1 MDTAAETTQAT
12 RRRWRLVKQNGAD
25 SYLLVL
31 MASFGATVIIV
42 RLLLELSGYP
52 QIGDN
57 TYHLAHLLWGGLLLF
72 LGLLLLLLVSNRWVI
87 WVVAVMGGAGVG
99 LFIDEVG
106 KFITQ
111 SNDYFFPL
119 AFPII
124 YAFMLVCVW
133 IYLRIRRHRPSDTR
147 TMLYHALDDLKQV
160 LDNDLDPFEHS
171 ELLETLDRV
180 GATATDSNERLLAL
194 HLHQFVTSKEVR
206 LANSPLW
213 IERTG
218 ERVRFWLARNPSR
231 QVLKGLL
238 VIGFSLMVVQTL
250 IKVFA
255 LASVSS
261 SQGWKVLF
269 GNTIIVSGKTS
280 YVVQHPALLLA
291 HNAFIL
297 LTGLLA
303 CTAVILLLTERDRP
317 GLRAG
322 TLALV
327 LALTIVNL
335 ITFYFNQLYTV
346 VDAIGQLILLFM
358 AQVYRWRFYAS
369 QPAASRLETET
380 AVIPSP

>member
-1 MDTAAETTQAT
+1 MDAADKTTQAT

-147 TMLYHALDDLKQV
+147 TLLYHALDDLKQV
-160 LDNDLDPFEHS
+160 LDNDLDPFEHT

-194 HLHQFVTSKEVR
+194 HLRQFVTSQEVR
-206 LANSPLW
+206 LASSPQW
-213 IERTG
+213 IEQTG
-218 ERVRFWLARNPSR
+218 ERVRFWLAHYPSR
-231 QVLKGLL
+231 KILKGLL

-250 IKVFA
+250 IKAFA
-255 LASVSS
+255 VASVSS
-261 SQGWKVLF
+261 SQGWKALF
-269 GNTIIVSGKTS
+269 GNTIIVSGKSS
-280 YVVQHPALLLA
+280 YVVQHPTLLLA

-297 LTGLLA
+297 VTGLLA
-303 CTAVILLLTERDRP
+303 CTAVILLLTGRDRP

-346 VDAIGQLILLFM
+346 IDAIGQLFLLFV

-369 QPAASRLETET
+369 QPAASSSEIET
-380 AVIPSP
+380 AVVSSP

>member
-1 MDTAAETTQAT
+1 MDTTDETTQAT

-25 SYLLVL
+25 SYLLIL

-72 LGLLLLLLVSNRWVI
+72 LGLLLLLLFSNRWLI
-87 WVVAVMGGAGVG
+87 WVAAMMGGAGVG

-133 IYLRIRRHRPSDTR
+133 IYVRVRRHRPSDTR
-147 TMLYHALDDLKQV
+147 TLLYHALDDLKQV

-180 GATATDSNERLLAL
+180 AATATDSNERQLAL
-194 HLHQFVTSKEVR
+194 QLRQFVISKEMR
-206 LANSPLW
+206 LASSPLW
-213 IERTG
+213 IEQVG

-231 QVLKGLL
+231 KVLKGLL
-238 VIGFSLMVVQTL
+238 IIGFSLMVVQTL
-250 IKVFA
+250 IKAFA

-297 LTGLLA
+297 VTGLLA
-303 CTAVILLLTERDRP
+303 CATVILLLTGRDRP

-335 ITFYFNQLYTV
+335 ITFYFNQMYTV
-346 VDAIGQLILLFM
+346 VDAIGQLFLLFV

-369 QPAASRLETET
+369 QAAADSSETET
-380 AVIPSP
+380 AVVPSP

>member
-1 MDTAAETTQAT
+1 MDTTAETTQAT
-12 RRRWRLVKQNGAD
+12 RRRWSLVKQNGAD

-147 TMLYHALDDLKQV
+147 TLLYHALDDLKQV

-180 GATATDSNERLLAL
+180 AATATDSNERLLAL
-194 HLHQFVTSKEVR
+194 HLRQFVTSKEVR
-206 LANSPLW
+206 LASSPQW
-213 IERTG
+213 IEQTG
-218 ERVRFWLARNPSR
+218 ERVRFWLARYPSR
-231 QVLKGLL
+231 KVLKGLL

-250 IKVFA
+250 IKAFA

-269 GNTIIVSGKTS
+269 GNTVIVSGKIKLRRPAPCL
-280 YVVQHPALLLA
+280 VVGAQRVHPAHGSVGLHGRDPFVDRARSAGAARRDVGAGAGADHRQFDHVLL
-291 HNAFIL
+291 
-297 LTGLLA
+297 
-303 CTAVILLLTERDRP
+303 
-317 GLRAG
+317 
-322 TLALV
+322 
-327 LALTIVNL
+327 
-335 ITFYFNQLYTV
+335 
-346 VDAIGQLILLFM
+346 
-358 AQVYRWRFYAS
+358 
-369 QPAASRLETET
+369 QPAVHGCRCDRSVVSALRGPGVSL
-380 AVIPSP
+380 AVLRQPAGCERT

>member
-1 MDTAAETTQAT
+1 MDAADKTTQAT

-147 TMLYHALDDLKQV
+147 TLLYHALDDLKQV
-160 LDNDLDPFEHS
+160 LDNDLDPFEHT

-194 HLHQFVTSKEVR
+194 HLRQFVTSQEVR
-206 LANSPLW
+206 LASSPQW
-213 IERTG
+213 IEQTG
-218 ERVRFWLARNPSR
+218 ERIRFWLAHHPSR
-231 QVLKGLL
+231 KVLKGLL

-250 IKVFA
+250 IKAFA
-255 LASVSS
+255 VASVSS
-261 SQGWKVLF
+261 SQGWKALF
-269 GNTIIVSGKTS
+269 GNTIIVSGKSS
-280 YVVQHPALLLA
+280 YVVQHPTLLLA

-297 LTGLLA
+297 VTGLLA
-303 CTAVILLLTERDRP
+303 CTAVILLLTGRDRP

-346 VDAIGQLILLFM
+346 IDAIGQLFLLFV

-369 QPAASRLETET
+369 QPAASSSEIET
-380 AVIPSP
+380 AVVSSP

>member
-1 MDTAAETTQAT
+1 MDAADKTTQAT

-147 TMLYHALDDLKQV
+147 TLLYHALDDLKQV

-194 HLHQFVTSKEVR
+194 HLRQFVTSQEVR
-206 LANSPLW
+206 LASSPQW
-213 IERTG
+213 IEQTG
-218 ERVRFWLARNPSR
+218 ERVRFWLAHHPSR
-231 QVLKGLL
+231 KVLKGLL

-250 IKVFA
+250 IKAFA
-255 LASVSS
+255 VASVSS
-261 SQGWKVLF
+261 SQGWKALF
-269 GNTIIVSGKTS
+269 GNTIIVSGKSS
-280 YVVQHPALLLA
+280 YVVQHPTLLLA

-297 LTGLLA
+297 VTGLLA
-303 CTAVILLLTERDRP
+303 CTAVILLLTGRDRP

-346 VDAIGQLILLFM
+346 IDAIGQLFLLFV

-369 QPAASRLETET
+369 QPAASSSEIET
-380 AVIPSP
+380 AVVSSP

>member
-1 MDTAAETTQAT
+1 MDAADKTTQAT

-147 TMLYHALDDLKQV
+147 TLLYHALDDLKQV
-160 LDNDLDPFEHS
+160 LDNDLDPFEHT

-194 HLHQFVTSKEVR
+194 HLRQFVTSQEVR
-206 LANSPLW
+206 LASSPQW
-213 IERTG
+213 IEQTG
-218 ERVRFWLARNPSR
+218 ERVRFWLAHHPSR
-231 QVLKGLL
+231 KVLKGLL

-250 IKVFA
+250 IKAFA
-255 LASVSS
+255 VASVSS
-261 SQGWKVLF
+261 SQGWKALF
-269 GNTIIVSGKTS
+269 GNTIIVSGKSS
-280 YVVQHPALLLA
+280 YVVQHPTLLLA

-297 LTGLLA
+297 VTGLLA
-303 CTAVILLLTERDRP
+303 CTAVILLLTGRDRP

-346 VDAIGQLILLFM
+346 IDAIGQLFLLFV

-369 QPAASRLETET
+369 QPAASSSEIET
-380 AVIPSP
+380 AVVSSP

>member
-1 MDTAAETTQAT
+1 MDTADDTTQTT

-72 LGLLLLLLVSNRWVI
+72 LGLLLLLLVSNRWAI
-87 WVVAVMGGAGVG
+87 WVVAVMGGAGLG

-133 IYLRIRRHRPSDTR
+133 IYLRIRRHQPSDTR
-147 TMLYHALDDLKQV
+147 TLLYHALDDLKQV
-160 LDNDLDPFEHS
+160 LDNDLDPFEYS

-194 HLHQFVTSKEVR
+194 HLRQFVTSKEVR
-206 LANSPLW
+206 LASSPLW
-213 IERTG
+213 IEQTG
-218 ERVRFWLARNPSR
+218 ERVRFWLAHHPSR
-231 QVLKGLL
+231 KILKGLL

-250 IKVFA
+250 IKAFA

-261 SQGWKVLF
+261 SQGWKALF
-269 GNTIIVSGKTS
+269 GSTIIVSGKSS
-280 YVVQHPALLLA
+280 YVVQHPTLLLA

-297 LTGLLA
+297 GTGLLA
-303 CTAVILLLTERDRP
+303 CTAVILLLTGRDRP

-346 VDAIGQLILLFM
+346 IDAIGQLVLLFM

-369 QPAASRLETET
+369 QPAASSLDSET

>member
-1 MDTAAETTQAT
+1 MDTTAETTQAT

-147 TMLYHALDDLKQV
+147 TLLYHALDDLKQV

-180 GATATDSNERLLAL
+180 AATATDSNERLLAL
-194 HLHQFVTSKEVR
+194 HLRQFVTSKEVR
-206 LANSPLW
+206 LASSPLW
-213 IERTG
+213 IEQTG
-218 ERVRFWLARNPSR
+218 ERVRFWLARYPSR
-231 QVLKGLL
+231 KVLKGLL

-250 IKVFA
+250 IKAFA

-261 SQGWKVLF
+261 SQGWKALF
-269 GNTIIVSGKTS
+269 GNTIIVSGKSS
-280 YVVQHPALLLA
+280 YVVQHPTLLLA

-297 LTGLLA
+297 ITGLLA
-303 CTAVILLLTERDRP
+303 CTAVILLLTGRDRP

-346 VDAIGQLILLFM
+346 ADAIGQLFLLFV

-369 QPAASRLETET
+369 QPAASSSEIET
-380 AVIPSP
+380 AVVPSP

>member
-1 MDTAAETTQAT
+1 MDAADKTTQAT

-147 TMLYHALDDLKQV
+147 TLLYHALDDLKQV
-160 LDNDLDPFEHS
+160 LDNDLDPFEHT

-194 HLHQFVTSKEVR
+194 HLRQFVTSQEVR
-206 LANSPLW
+206 LASSPQW
-213 IERTG
+213 IEQTG
-218 ERVRFWLARNPSR
+218 ERVRFWLAPSR
-231 QVLKGLL
+231 KILKGLL
-238 VIGFSLMVVQTL
+238 VIGCL
-250 IKVFA
+250 
-255 LASVSS
+255 
-261 SQGWKVLF
+261 
-269 GNTIIVSGKTS
+269 
-280 YVVQHPALLLA
+280 
-291 HNAFIL
+291 
-297 LTGLLA
+297 
-303 CTAVILLLTERDRP
+303 
-317 GLRAG
+317 
-322 TLALV
+322 
-327 LALTIVNL
+327 
-335 ITFYFNQLYTV
+335 LYTS
-346 VDAIGQLILLFM
+346 DA
-358 AQVYRWRFYAS
+358 AD
-369 QPAASRLETET
+369 E
-380 AVIPSP
+380 

>member
-1 MDTAAETTQAT
+1 MDNTAKTTQAT

-72 LGLLLLLLVSNRWVI
+72 LGLLLLLLVSNRWVF

-106 KFITQ
+106 KFITE

-133 IYLRIRRHRPSDTR
+133 IYLRVRRHRPSDTR
-147 TMLYHALDDLKQV
+147 TLLYHALDDLKQV

-194 HLHQFVTSKEVR
+194 HLHQFVTSKEV
-206 LANSPLW
+206 L
-213 IERTG
+213 
-218 ERVRFWLARNPSR
+218 
-231 QVLKGLL
+231 
-238 VIGFSLMVVQTL
+238 SL
-250 IKVFA
+250 IH
-255 LASVSS
+255 
-261 SQGWKVLF
+261 
-269 GNTIIVSGKTS
+269 I
-280 YVVQHPALLLA
+280 
-291 HNAFIL
+291 
-297 LTGLLA
+297 
-303 CTAVILLLTERDRP
+303 
-317 GLRAG
+317 
-322 TLALV
+322 
-327 LALTIVNL
+327 
-335 ITFYFNQLYTV
+335 
-346 VDAIGQLILLFM
+346 
-358 AQVYRWRFYAS
+358 
-369 QPAASRLETET
+369 
-380 AVIPSP
+380 

>member
-1 MDTAAETTQAT
+1 MDAADKTTQAT
-12 RRRWRLVKQNGAD
+12 RRRWRLVKQNSAD

>member
-1 MDTAAETTQAT
+1 MDAADKTTQAT

-147 TMLYHALDDLKQV
+147 TLLYHALDDLKQV
-160 LDNDLDPFEHS
+160 LDNDLDPFEHT

-194 HLHQFVTSKEVR
+194 HLRQFVTSQEVR
-206 LANSPLW
+206 LASSPQW
-213 IERTG
+213 IEQTG
-218 ERVRFWLARNPSR
+218 ERVRFWLAHHPSR
-231 QVLKGLL
+231 KVLKGLL

-250 IKVFA
+250 IKAFA
-255 LASVSS
+255 VASVSS
-261 SQGWKVLF
+261 SQGWKALF
-269 GNTIIVSGKTS
+269 GNTIIVSGKSS
-280 YVVQHPALLLA
+280 YVVQHPTLLLA

-297 LTGLLA
+297 VTGLLA
-303 CTAVILLLTERDRP
+303 CTAVILLLTGRDRP

-346 VDAIGQLILLFM
+346 IDAIGQLFLLFV

-369 QPAASRLETET
+369 QPAASNSEIET
-380 AVIPSP
+380 AVEPSP

>member
-1 MDTAAETTQAT
+1 MDAADKTTQAT

-133 IYLRIRRHRPSDTR
+133 IYLRVRRHRPCAAPTR
-147 TMLYHALDDLKQV
+147 GCGRPRPLRLRHR
-160 LDNDLDPFEHS
+160 DNFP
-171 ELLETLDRV
+171 
-180 GATATDSNERLLAL
+180 
-194 HLHQFVTSKEVR
+194 
-206 LANSPLW
+206 
-213 IERTG
+213 
-218 ERVRFWLARNPSR
+218 
-231 QVLKGLL
+231 
-238 VIGFSLMVVQTL
+238 
-250 IKVFA
+250 
-255 LASVSS
+255 
-261 SQGWKVLF
+261 
-269 GNTIIVSGKTS
+269 
-280 YVVQHPALLLA
+280 
-291 HNAFIL
+291 
-297 LTGLLA
+297 
-303 CTAVILLLTERDRP
+303 
-317 GLRAG
+317 
-322 TLALV
+322 
-327 LALTIVNL
+327 
-335 ITFYFNQLYTV
+335 
-346 VDAIGQLILLFM
+346 
-358 AQVYRWRFYAS
+358 
-369 QPAASRLETET
+369 
-380 AVIPSP
+380 